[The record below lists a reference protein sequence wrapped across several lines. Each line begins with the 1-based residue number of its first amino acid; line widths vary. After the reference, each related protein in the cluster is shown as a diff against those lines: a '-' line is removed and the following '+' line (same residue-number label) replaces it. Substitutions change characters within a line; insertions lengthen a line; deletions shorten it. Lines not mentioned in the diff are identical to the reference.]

1 MSTCSAFLV
10 DAGALFTEG
19 LYRRVLVTDREDRH
33 YLWVGRVSGFAIT
46 MLGVVYAMFLVQSVL
61 YTFLLT
67 ETLATFVGIS
77 VLGGLVWRRANRWG
91 ALASLLGALAANFI
105 LYARTGQRLDHWD
118 PNVFLVALGVGVA
131 SLVVVSLLTAPE
143 PDAEPCVVLRATAD
157 VERRRPSR
165 STIRCCSSTCCI
177 RAGPPPA
184 AAGVPIATISEAS
197 RSAGCSS
204 SRLLPSLAGGWGG
217 NGAPVNLH
225 YNPAHPFGGLT

>member
-1 MSTCSAFLV
+1 MS
-10 DAGALFTEG
+10 
-19 LYRRVLVTDREDRH
+19 DREDRH

-46 MLGVVYAMFLVQSVL
+46 MLGVVYAIFLVQSVL

-91 ALASLLGALAANFI
+91 ALASLLAALAANFI

-143 PDAEPCVVLRATAD
+143 PDASLASFF
-157 VERRRPSR
+157 ERLQTSSDDDDRR

-184 AAGVPIATISEAS
+184 AAGVPIATISAAS

-204 SRLLPSLAGGWGG
+204 SRLLSSLAGGWGG